1 MLEED
6 VLDLPYQSWRKNFK
20 EEEDLLNLWCRFFVS
35 LEKRDEEKE
44 RERNERENE
53 GVGRVWPAIVVWGGT
68 HITCILQ
75 K

>member
-20 EEEDLLNLWCRFFVS
+20 EEEDLLNLWCRFFV
-35 LEKRDEEKE
+35 LLQEEEEEKE
-44 RERNERENE
+44 KKR
-53 GVGRVWPAIVVWGGT
+53 
-68 HITCILQ
+68 